1 MDFLTALDIG
11 ASGLT
16 ADRTRINTIAMNL
29 ANAKTTRTPQ
39 GGPYRRRTVVQA
51 ATDVDDPFSVH
62 MRSALDRELKGVRV
76 MAVTMDKRPLK
87 QVYEPGHPDA
97 NAEGYVSYPDINVV
111 EEMANLMS
119 AQRNYEANVTTVEAI
134 KVCTTR
140 PLKSASHRLSRA
152 ARSKL

>member
-16 ADRTRINTIAMNL
+16 ADRTRINTISMNL

-134 KVCTTR
+134 KGMYNKALEIIGR
-140 PLKSASHRLSRA
+140 ASR
-152 ARSKL
+152 